1 MGKTPCR
8 NIIGPACVKLR
19 EKQGYTQ
26 EQFSARCTVAGLIL
40 TRGSYAKIESQERQ
54 VTDYEIVQLARVFRV
69 DIAELLP
76 SSTKVPTWA
85 KHRKK
90 RATDE

>member
-19 EKQGYTQ
+19 EQQGYTQ
-26 EQFSARCTVAGLIL
+26 EQLSARCTVAGLIL
-40 TRGSYAKIESQERQ
+40 TRGSYSKIESQKRQ
-54 VTDYEIVQLARVFRV
+54 VTDYEILQLAKIFRV
-69 DIAELLP
+69 EITELLP
-76 SSTKVPTWA
+76 SSTKIPSWV

-90 RATDE
+90 RNNEE